1 MVSFLLLM
9 TSYAVQ
15 KLLCL
20 IRFHLVI
27 FAFISIA
34 LGETVAMIYVREC
47 FAYVLFQEFYDI

>member
-1 MVSFLLLM
+1 M